1 MVHKPP
7 TKASEG
13 FPLRVRACI
22 SRQKVNDEARLPV
35 NVILRQVDERI
46 ALERLQ
52 LAQQRLPP
60 V

>member
-13 FPLRVRACI
+13 FPLRVRARV
-22 SRQKVNDEARLPV
+22 SWQKVNDEARLPV
-35 NVILRQVDERI
+35 HVILRQVDECI

-52 LAQQRLPP
+52 LAQQRLP
-60 V
+60 